1 MALTKVLTGGIAL
14 DAVDNTILK
23 LDDDYALTGTVSGSG
38 MDFLLDATISSAV
51 SEYDISSTY
60 INGTYDEYILSYN
73 LAPSTDGVDLDS
85 RVFVGG
91 TIQTGSIYAYEVN
104 LSGSSTYDTSN
115 ATTVIRQT
123 TAFVGSAT
131 GECISG
137 FLHLRNVNNT
147 NFPFNCTGANHL
159 NNTSGNHQG
168 NDVFGTLIVA
178 NRANVVNGFRLF
190 FSGGNIASGTV
201 KLYGLGT

>member
-1 MALTKVLTGGIAL
+1 MALTKVQSDGINLA
-14 DAVDNTILK
+14 DNF
-23 LDDDYALTGTVSGSG
+23 AFTGTVSGSG
-38 MDFLLDATISSAV
+38 MNLLLNATISSPV

-73 LAPSTDGVDLDS
+73 LAPSADGVELDS

-91 TIQTGSIYAYEVN
+91 TIQTGSIYAYEVS
-104 LSGSSTYDTSN
+104 LAGSSTYDSSN
-115 ATTVIRQT
+115 GTTLIRQT
-123 TAFVGSAT
+123 AALVGSGT

-147 NFPFNCTGANHL
+147 TFPFNCTGANNL

-168 NDVFGTLIVA
+168 CDVFGTLIVA

-190 FSGGNIASGTV
+190 FSSADGSGNTIASGTV
-201 KLYGLGT
+201 KLYGLRT